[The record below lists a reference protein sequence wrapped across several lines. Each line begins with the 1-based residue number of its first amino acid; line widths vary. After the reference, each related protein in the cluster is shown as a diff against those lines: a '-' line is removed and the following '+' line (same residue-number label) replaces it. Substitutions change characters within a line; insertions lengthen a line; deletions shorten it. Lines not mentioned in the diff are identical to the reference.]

1 MRCEE
6 FNLHAAQWL
15 EGERTPE
22 AAGHLQSCTRCST
35 RMADLEL
42 IVSAAATLPE
52 MEPPERIWSSLRND
66 LEREGLLRERKSVG
80 ERLRELVPA
89 FPRTALATA
98 AISALAVLL
107 LVVPQSRMAEQA
119 RHVSDWGARWNMK
132 SVSEQLATGEALAGQ
147 DVHLR
152 DPQVVESYQ
161 HNLALVDN
169 LIGEC
174 QKRVNEDP
182 GDELS
187 RQYLATAYQQKAELL
202 TALAERDAQGD

>member
-6 FNLHAAQWL
+6 FDLHAAQWL

-52 MEPPERIWSSLRND
+52 LDPPERIWTSLRNE
-66 LEREGLLRERKSVG
+66 LEREGVFRERKTFA
-80 ERLRELVPA
+80 ERIREWLPA
-89 FPRTALATA
+89 APRTALATA
-98 AISALAVLL
+98 AISVLALLL
-107 LVVPQSRMAEQA
+107 LVTPRSSELQPIQQA
-119 RHVSDWGARWNMK
+119 ADWGARWNLTR
-132 SVSEQLATGEALAGQ
+132 VNAQLASGEALADH

-152 DPQVVESYQ
+152 DPQVVESY
-161 HNLALVDN
+161 HHSLALVDN
-169 LIGEC
+169 VIGEC
-174 QKRVNEDP
+174 QQKMSEDP
-182 GDELS
+182 NDELA

-202 TALAERDAQGD
+202 NALSEREALGD

>member
-6 FNLHAAQWL
+6 FDLHAAQWL

-52 MEPPERIWSSLRND
+52 LEPPERIWTSLRND
-66 LEREGLLRERKSVG
+66 LEREGLLRERKRLA

-89 FPRTALATA
+89 MPRTALATA
-98 AISALAVLL
+98 AISTLAVLL
-107 LVVPQSRMAEQA
+107 LVVPQSRVGQQA
-119 RHVSDWGARWNMK
+119 QRTEDWGARWNLTR
-132 SVSEQLATGEALAGQ
+132 VNDQLASGEAQADK

-152 DPQVVESYQ
+152 DPQVVESYHQ
-161 HNLALVDN
+161 NLALVDN

-174 QKRVNEDP
+174 KKKVSEDP
-182 GDELS
+182 NDDLA

-202 TALAERDAQGD
+202 NALSERDALGD